1 MRYAPETFAVRQEQ
15 RSNPLSLES
24 YPIGH
29 CQLGMVVLGEKTF
42 FPDFQWPIFNSQYPA
57 PLRREGAYAAT
68 HKKAPFRVA
77 HLNQSNFRQGDLTM
91 RTRIAFLSF
100 CLVMTTMAW
109 AADINSQGRGELL
122 YRRDMALVWTSDV
135 SGKWTAQVPGRDGQ
149 LQETTFTFK
158 VEGDKLTG
166 AVSGRQGDT
175 PIADGKVSGDEI
187 SFTVTRER
195 QGNVIKQLYK
205 GKVSGDEIKFTR
217 SVEGGQ
223 GDRPPVEFTAKK
235 AK

>member
-1 MRYAPETFAVRQEQ
+1 
-15 RSNPLSLES
+15 
-24 YPIGH
+24 
-29 CQLGMVVLGEKTF
+29 
-42 FPDFQWPIFNSQYPA
+42 
-57 PLRREGAYAAT
+57 
-68 HKKAPFRVA
+68 
-77 HLNQSNFRQGDLTM
+77 M

-100 CLVMTTMAW
+100 CLMMMTMAW
-109 AADINSQGRGELL
+109 DAGAKGQYREDHTF
-122 YRRDMALVWTSDV
+122 RRDMALVWATDV

-149 LQETTFTFK
+149 PQETTFTFK

-175 PIADGKVSGDEI
+175 PIADGKISGDEI

-195 QGNVIKQLYK
+195 QGATIKQLYK
-205 GKVSGDEIKFTR
+205 GKVAGDEIKFTR

-223 GDRPPVEFTAKK
+223 GNRPPAEFTAKR

>member
-1 MRYAPETFAVRQEQ
+1 
-15 RSNPLSLES
+15 
-24 YPIGH
+24 
-29 CQLGMVVLGEKTF
+29 LGIAVLGEKTF
-42 FPDFQWPIFNSQYPA
+42 FPVFQWPIFNSQYPVTF
-57 PLRREGAYAAT
+57 RREGASAAT

-91 RTRIAFLSF
+91 RTRIMFLSF
-100 CLVMTTMAW
+100 CLVVTTMIW
-109 AADINSQGRGELL
+109 VADTNGQ
-122 YRRDMALVWTSDV
+122 YRDDRFDMALVWTADI

-149 LQETTFTFK
+149 PQETTFTFK

-175 PIADGKVSGDEI
+175 PIADGKISGDEI

-195 QGNVIKQLYK
+195 QGATIKQLYK

-223 GDRPPVEFTAKK
+223 GNRPPVEFTAKK

>member
-1 MRYAPETFAVRQEQ
+1 
-15 RSNPLSLES
+15 
-24 YPIGH
+24 
-29 CQLGMVVLGEKTF
+29 LGIAVLGEKTF
-42 FPDFQWPIFNSQYPA
+42 FPVFQWQIFNSQYPVT
-57 PLRREGAYAAT
+57 LRREGAYAAT

-91 RTRIAFLSF
+91 RIRITFLSF
-100 CLVMTTMAW
+100 CLVVTTMIW
-109 AADINSQGRGELL
+109 AADANGQ
-122 YRRDMALVWTSDV
+122 YRDDRFDMALVWSGDV

-149 LQETTFTFK
+149 PQETTFTFT

-175 PIADGKVSGDEI
+175 
-187 SFTVTRER
+187 
-195 QGNVIKQLYK
+195 IKQLYK
-205 GKVSGDEIKFTR
+205 GKVSGEEIKFTR

-223 GDRPPVEFTAKK
+223 GNRPPVEFTAKK

>member
-1 MRYAPETFAVRQEQ
+1 
-15 RSNPLSLES
+15 
-24 YPIGH
+24 
-29 CQLGMVVLGEKTF
+29 
-42 FPDFQWPIFNSQYPA
+42 
-57 PLRREGAYAAT
+57 
-68 HKKAPFRVA
+68 
-77 HLNQSNFRQGDLTM
+77 M

-100 CLVMTTMAW
+100 CLVMSTMAL
-109 AADINSQGRGELL
+109 AAGANGQYHEDYT
-122 YRRDMALVWTSDV
+122 YRREMALVWPGDV

-149 LQETTFTFK
+149 PQETTFTFK

-175 PIADGKVSGDEI
+175 PIADGKISGDEI

-195 QGNVIKQLYK
+195 QGATIKQLYK

-223 GDRPPVEFTAKK
+223 GGRPPVEFTAKK
-235 AK
+235 AN

>member
-1 MRYAPETFAVRQEQ
+1 M
-15 RSNPLSLES
+15 
-24 YPIGH
+24 
-29 CQLGMVVLGEKTF
+29 K
-42 FPDFQWPIFNSQYPA
+42 
-57 PLRREGAYAAT
+57 
-68 HKKAPFRVA
+68 
-77 HLNQSNFRQGDLTM
+77 
-91 RTRIAFLSF
+91 TRIAFLSI
-100 CLVMTTMAW
+100 CLVMTTIAW
-109 AADINSQGRGELL
+109 AAEVNAQDREDRM
-122 YRRDMALVWTSDV
+122 YRRDMALVWLADA

-149 LQETTFTFK
+149 PQETTFTFK

-175 PIADGKVSGDEI
+175 PIADGKISGDEI

-195 QGNVIKQLYK
+195 QGATIKQLYK

-223 GDRPPVEFTAKK
+223 GARPPVEFTAKK